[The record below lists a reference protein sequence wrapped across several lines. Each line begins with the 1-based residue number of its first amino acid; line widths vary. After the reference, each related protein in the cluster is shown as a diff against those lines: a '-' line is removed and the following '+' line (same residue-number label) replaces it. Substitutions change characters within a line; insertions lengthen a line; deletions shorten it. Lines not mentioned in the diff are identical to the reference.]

1 MAKNTT
7 KKINDINTKLVNE
20 LIAIRTARKEAHK
33 QFKLDIQ
40 KVWDAYR
47 AEKTGLRERKA
58 AAWKAYAEAKA
69 AAKAERKAKVT
80 AKRTKT
86 VKCAKK
92 VATKKVAVK
101 KAAKKAATKKSAK

>member
-7 KKINDINTKLVNE
+7 KKTNDINTKLVNE
-20 LIAIRTARKEAHK
+20 LFDIRTEFKELRK
-33 QFKLDIQ
+33 QFKLDLQ
-40 KVWDAYR
+40 KMWDKYR
-47 AEKTGLRERKA
+47 AEKTCLRERKA
-58 AAWKAYAEAKA
+58 AAWKAYTEEKA

-92 VATKKVAVK
+92 VAV
-101 KAAKKAATKKSAK
+101 KKAATKKSAK